1 MNEKEPIAENSE
13 EQNEKSPESLYA
25 QIMNMSVSEKVKL
38 ASLGSREARGL
49 LIKDSNRIVIQAVI
63 NSPKITGDEV
73 VSYASNKNYSKEV
86 SKLISAR
93 KDLTKNY
100 NVKIAL
106 VTNAKT
112 PVPVALKLLGHIREN
127 DLRKISKSRNVSTVI
142 ARTATKMVD
151 ERKRG

>member
-1 MNEKEPIAENSE
+1 MNEKEPIAENSDA
-13 EQNEKSPESLYA
+13 QNEKSPESLYA

-49 LIKDSNRIVIQAVI
+49 LIKDPNRIVIQAVI
-63 NSPKITGDEV
+63 NSPKITDDEV

-100 NVKIAL
+100 NIKIAL
-106 VTNAKT
+106 VNNAKT

-142 ARTATKMVD
+142 ARTATKMVS

>member
-1 MNEKEPIAENSE
+1 MNEKEPVAENSN
-13 EQNEKSPESLYA
+13 EQSEKLPESLYA

-38 ASLGSREARGL
+38 ATLGNREARGL

-73 VSYASNKNYSKEV
+73 VSYALNKNYSKEV

-106 VTNAKT
+106 VNNAKT
-112 PVPVALKLLGHIREN
+112 PVPIALKLLGHIREN

-142 ARTATKMVD
+142 ARTATKMVS